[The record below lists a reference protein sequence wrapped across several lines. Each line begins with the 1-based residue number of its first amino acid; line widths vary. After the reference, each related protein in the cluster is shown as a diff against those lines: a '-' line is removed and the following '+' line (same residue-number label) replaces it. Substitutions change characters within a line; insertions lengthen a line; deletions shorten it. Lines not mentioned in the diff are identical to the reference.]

1 MSLKIIFA
9 GTSEFAVESLE
20 ALLASQHQI
29 VGVYTQPDRPAGRG
43 LKLKASPVKEAA
55 LRHGLPLYQ
64 PPSLKDPA
72 AQAELAAL
80 QADMIVVVVYGLLIP
95 TAVLTAT
102 PYGCVNVHPSL
113 LPRWRGAAP
122 IVRAIEAGDAETGV
136 TIMQLDE
143 GWDTGDILSQQRCAI
158 DPEDTGESLTQRL
171 SNLSADLL
179 VNTINELAA
188 GRITPIKQNDAE
200 ANYAEKIEKTE
211 GQLDW
216 QQDAITLANR
226 IRAFNPW
233 PVAYT
238 EWEKQTLRIW
248 QAKALPQDSANI
260 SQSTGSADSSPAMNP
275 NPLPGTIIAVSKQGI
290 DVATGKGILRLLQ
303 VQLPGGKPLTIAD
316 FVHARGGHFIP
327 LQTSFTQA

>member
-9 GTSEFAVESLE
+9 GTSEFAVDSLE

-29 VGVYTQPDRPAGRG
+29 VAVYTQPDRPAGRG

-55 LRHGLPLYQ
+55 LRHNLPLYQ

-72 AQAELAAL
+72 VQAELAAL
-80 QADMIVVVVYGLLIP
+80 KADMMVVVVYGLLIP
-95 TAVLTAT
+95 SEVLTVT

-122 IVRAIEAGDAETGV
+122 IVRAIEAGDAETGT

-143 GWDTGDILSQQRCAI
+143 GWDTGDILSQIRCAI
-158 DPEDTGESLTQRL
+158 NPDDTCETLTNHL
-171 SNLSADLL
+171 AKLSADLL
-179 VNTINELAA
+179 VKTIDDLSAK
-188 GRITPIKQNDAE
+188 RIQPIKQNDAE
-200 ANYAEKIEKTE
+200 ANYAQKIEKTE

-216 QQDAITLANR
+216 QQDAVTLANK

-238 EWEKQTLRIW
+238 EWNGQTLRIW
-248 QAKALPQDSANI
+248 QAQAP
-260 SQSTGSADSSPAMNP
+260 GSAGGPPASNNIP
-275 NPLPGTIIAVSKQGI
+275 PGTIIAISKQGM
-290 DVATGKGILRLLQ
+290 DVATGKGTLRLLQ
-303 VQLPGGKPLTIAD
+303 VQLPGGKPLNIAD
-316 FVHARGGHFIP
+316 FVHARGAQLVP
-327 LQTSFTQA
+327 LQTSFTTS